1 MATPPSSSDSVQ
13 MLRALGDVARM
24 ELARVLLDG
33 AFNVSEL
40 IEIVDARQSTIS
52 RNLKI
57 LVDAGL
63 LTGRRE
69 GRLVFYSWRTDGG
82 EAAMALRKFVGRHA
96 PHATGDLGRRLQ
108 SVWNARRRRA
118 STFFDTVDAS
128 DPAAAWLG
136 SPDCVPLL
144 LEGVAAGSKVADLG
158 TGNGRMLPGLLARG
172 SQVIAVDASPLLLE
186 QARRRI
192 ETEKLDGVDLRLGDM
207 EHLPLSDGEV
217 DTVVANMVL
226 HHVPEPARAMHE
238 IRRVLRPGGTVLVG
252 DFLPHDQ
259 EWMRERMADQWLG
272 FEPPELTHW
281 LEAAGFENVSLQSIS
296 GTEPGA
302 LSVFVARATRGPVV
316 PSAP

>member
-1 MATPPSSSDSVQ
+1 MAAADSVQ

-40 IEIVDARQSTIS
+40 VEILHGRQSTIS

-63 LTGRRE
+63 VAGRRD
-69 GRLVFYSWRTDGG
+69 GRLVFYSWRTDAGD
-82 EAAMALRKFVGRHA
+82 AAGTLRRFVADHA
-96 PHATGDLGRRLQ
+96 PPAGADLGRRLQ
-108 SVWNARRRRA
+108 AVWDARRRRA
-118 STFFDTVDAS
+118 SSFFDAVDAS

-136 SPDCVPLL
+136 SPDCVPFL
-144 LEGVAAGSKVADLG
+144 LEGVAKGSKVADLG
-158 TGNGRMLPGLLARG
+158 TGNGRMLPGLRARA
-172 SQVIAVDASPLLLE
+172 SEVIAVDASPVLLE
-186 QARRRI
+186 QARRRVAGAD
-192 ETEKLDGVDLRLGDM
+192 LDGVDLRLGDL
-207 EHLPLSDGEV
+207 EHLPLKDGEV

-238 IRRVLRPGGTVLVG
+238 IRRVLRPGGTVLLG

-281 LEAAGFENVSLQSIS
+281 LEAAGFEDVSLQSIS
-296 GTEPGA
+296 GKDPGS
-302 LSVFVARATRGPVV
+302 LSVFVARARRGDAV
-316 PSAP
+316 PNQPGVN